1 MPVTS
6 GSESLDAEGL
16 REAEK
21 VKEAKRKGRFQIV
34 ENEDKARIPKSQVV
48 HCNSSRFCQSMS
60 NFL

>member
-48 HCNSSRFCQSMS
+48 HCNC
-60 NFL
+60 L